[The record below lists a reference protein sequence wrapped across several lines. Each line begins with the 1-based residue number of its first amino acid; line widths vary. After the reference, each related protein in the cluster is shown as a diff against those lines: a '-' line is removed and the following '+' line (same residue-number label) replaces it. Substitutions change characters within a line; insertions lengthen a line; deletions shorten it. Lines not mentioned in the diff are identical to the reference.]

1 MPAESWLYCRVHNS
15 PEDNQ
20 RNAILLCRGEP
31 KHSVRKLN
39 IFGTKKYTQ
48 LASLIMLWNE
58 TFEVIFKRFELL
70 LQDFEKLG
78 MQYSKDAFLFFLRQ
92 IIMQLGIAGLGLLQS
107 SRRSHEFPLMTAP
120 CRYLLAT
127 TLPKFLISCQFWAAA
142 AKLELIF
149 QFPYWRAAAM
159 QSSPKIRHHQLQKRE
174 T

>member
-1 MPAESWLYCRVHNS
+1 MPAESWLYILGCIILQRTTKGTQYFYYYSTLLANYSKCRFWTVVWQWDFWGDFQTH
-15 PEDNQ
+15 
-20 RNAILLCRGEP
+20 
-31 KHSVRKLN
+31 
-39 IFGTKKYTQ
+39 
-48 LASLIMLWNE
+48 
-58 TFEVIFKRFELL
+58 FELL
-70 LQDFEKLG
+70 PDFEKLG
-78 MQYSKDAFLFFLRQ
+78 MQYSQDAFLFFLRQ

-149 QFPYWRAAAM
+149 QFPYWRAAM

-174 T
+174 EKT